1 MQLFPKLTVVLTMWL
16 LAQVVQAQTELPPVY
31 SVDGPVYAMESNGD
45 TLIVGGRFTHVG
57 KYTGGGA
64 LFTTTSDEP
73 ILTFPKINGNI
84 TASCPDG
91 NGGFYVYGSYY
102 RESEMASQAKARIE
116 HILTDNT
123 FEAGFSLDVSAFGV
137 TKMLFNNGLLYVGGW
152 NITQIASQTATS
164 LNVINVT
171 TRQLQTWVPPILRT
185 NSMPVISNFMIA
197 RGTLY
202 IVGDFTSVGGQPRSN
217 AAAIAIGSGLVRP
230 WNPSSTLNGGYSDL
244 LRYGSNIVIGGGFHD
259 GTFTQHAGA
268 LIDSTNGTLIK
279 YLFTSNGALFG
290 NNGGAL
296 YFATG
301 VNSLA
306 IKDDILF
313 AYSSGT
319 FDTRVTAI
327 DLRLSLPTS
336 STAPSNVLW
345 MKYFNGIAN
354 AKNMAVIG
362 NSLYLAGD
370 NFSDVYATNAT
381 NATANFERKVRNIVR
396 LNTSTGN
403 LENWFPDPVSS
414 GFQTVWTLSVSGT
427 NLFFGGVFS
436 HMKGQDRNGLVMIR
450 NSIQTVLPF
459 SLNDDY
465 IGFTDIRALKQT
477 GDTLYVGGSLVNL
490 VGQYS
495 SIAGYRLPT
504 STRIATTTIS
514 LGNLQA
520 IEVSNR
526 HVFVGGSLYEPAG
539 GAGRTHL
546 FAIDR
551 QTGNLTTWAPNPDR
565 GVIALHSRNGKLYV
579 GGDFRNISGQ
589 TRRHLVAYD
598 LSTLNLTA
606 WNPDPDWIVNTISS
620 VYGTIWAGGFFSAV
634 GSVPRYLAASVSEQ
648 TGAVNS
654 FPTFSFLVGSAY
666 SLVPAGRYML
676 IAGGFQLRN
685 TAPCNNLTIYD
696 MYAKA
701 PVSTTGTA
709 GFCQIVDGIL
719 YTSAKIGNDW
729 YFGGNFTKLNGKT
742 IATNIGR
749 VRFPVDYFNDPDEY
763 VTVRTGNWYDPT
775 TWQVELVP
783 PVPTNVTINHRI
795 NLPIP
800 TISRRVRFGVGG
812 IVQFGSGASLK
823 IGQ

>member
-1 MQLFPKLTVVLTMWL
+1 MQLLRITLTIAVWL
-16 LAQVVQAQTELPPVY
+16 FTTTAFAQTELPPTY
-31 SVDGPVYAMESNGD
+31 SVDGPVYAMETNGD

-64 LFTTTSDEP
+64 LFNTSSDEP
-73 ILTFPKINGNI
+73 ILAFPKINGNI

-91 NGGFYVYGSYY
+91 NGGFYVYGGYY
-102 RESEMASQAKARIE
+102 RESETALQGRARIE
-116 HILTDNT
+116 HILPDYT

-202 IVGDFTSVGGQPRSN
+202 VVGDFTSVGGQPRSN
-217 AAAIAIGSGLVRP
+217 AAAIAIGSGVVRP

-244 LRYGSNIVIGGGFHD
+244 LRYGSSIVISGGFHD

-268 LIDSTNGTLIK
+268 LIDSTNGALIK

-296 YFATG
+296 YWAAG
-301 VNSLA
+301 INSLA

-319 FDTRVTAI
+319 FDTRVTAV

-336 STAPSNVLW
+336 STAPSNVIW
-345 MKYFNGIAN
+345 MKYFNMIAN
-354 AKNMAVIG
+354 SRNMAVIG

-370 NFSDVYATNAT
+370 NFSDVYITNAT

-396 LNTSTGN
+396 LNTATGN
-403 LENWFPDPVSS
+403 LENWFPDPVAS
-414 GFQTVWTLSVSGT
+414 GFQTVWTMSVSGN
-427 NLFFGGVFS
+427 NLFFGGVFT

-450 NSIQTVLPF
+450 NSTQTVLPF

-465 IGFTDIRALKQT
+465 IGFTDIRALKRT

-490 VGQYS
+490 AGQYS
-495 SIAGYRLPT
+495 SLAAYKLGTI
-504 STRIATTTIS
+504 TRIATTTIS
-514 LGNLQA
+514 LGNVQA

-526 HVFVGGSLYEPAG
+526 HVFVGGRLYEPAG

-551 QTGNLTTWAPNPDR
+551 QTGNLNSWAPNPEWE
-565 GVIALHSRNGKLYV
+565 VIALHVRNGKLYV
-579 GGDFRNISGQ
+579 GGGFQNISSQARKG
-589 TRRHLVAYD
+589 LAAYD
-598 LSTLNLTA
+598 LNTLNLTA
-606 WNPDPDWIVNTISS
+606 WNPDVGNNVNALAS
-620 VYGTIWAGGFFSAV
+620 VYGTIWAGGSSFYSGGV
-634 GSVPRYLAASVSEQ
+634 WRNLATSVSEQ
-648 TGAVNS
+648 TGIANT
-654 FPTFSFLVGSAY
+654 FPNLIPSGTIR
-666 SLVPAGRYML
+666 SLIAEGRYML
-676 IAGGFQLRN
+676 MGGFYYPGS
-685 TAPCNNLTIYD
+685 TPCNDLMIYD
-696 MYAKA
+696 MYTKS
-701 PVSTTGTA
+701 PVSTTA
-709 GFCQIVDGIL
+709 FCQSVDGDI
-719 YTSAKIGNDW
+719 YASAKIGNDW

-742 IATNIGR
+742 VATNIGR
-749 VRFPVDYFNDPDEY
+749 VRFPAGYFNDPGEY
-763 VTVRTGNWYDPT
+763 ITAQPGNWFDPA
-775 TWQVELVP
+775 TWQVGLVP
-783 PVPTNVTINHRI
+783 PNGTNVTINHRVS
-795 NLPIP
+795 LPA
-800 TISRRVRFGVGG
+800 TVISKRVRFGTGGG
-812 IVQFGSGASLK
+812 IGFSTGASLK
-823 IGQ
+823 FVP